1 MPIKVVSIVSR
12 MNLGGVAIL
21 LKEIHKDLNTADYD
35 HTLIT
40 GVCSVNELDILA
52 DSGNLSKIIQVNKM
66 SRKPSILEDFSSF
79 FEIRKILK
87 EISPDIVHT
96 HTSKAGVLGRIA
108 ALSLR
113 KNLCIVHTFHGHH
126 IYGYFSKTIV
136 KIIIFAEQILGNY
149 SDLLIADSVQVKDDL
164 RKAGIGKS
172 KSWRVITPGVRELAQ
187 ISNKEARSRLAV
199 DKDMFTIC
207 WIGRFVDIKNPILA
221 LTAYSMLNSF
231 EKSHSKFIMVGD
243 GELLE
248 KCKAFAKANDLN
260 VSFPGWEM
268 NIAPFLAA
276 SNLLLLTSR
285 NEGFGMVLAES
296 GQYGVPALSTDVGGV
311 REFIENNENG
321 ILVEAYPEA
330 IASTISYLMKNPTS
344 LIKLGENA
352 RKTSAEKFSMDN
364 FIQKH
369 KEIYLDLNQKNT

>member
-164 RKAGIGKS
+164 RKVGIGKS

-199 DKDMFTIC
+199 DKDTFTIC

>member
-136 KIIIFAEQILGNY
+136 KTIIFAEQILGNY

-164 RKAGIGKS
+164 RKVGIGKS

-248 KCKAFAKANDLN
+248 KCKAFAKANNLN